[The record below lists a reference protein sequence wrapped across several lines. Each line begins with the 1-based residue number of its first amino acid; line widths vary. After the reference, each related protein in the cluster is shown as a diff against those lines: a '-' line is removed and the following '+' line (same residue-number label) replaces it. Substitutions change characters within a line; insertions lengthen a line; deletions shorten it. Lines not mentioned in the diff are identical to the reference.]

1 MVFAAGDILHADDLN
16 PLFAYKTADESVNS
30 GTTGTTLQDDDHL
43 FLSVA
48 ANTRYLVECFFA
60 WTSPVAADFKF
71 TFTTPVGVAG
81 MWTALNPTLA
91 SAVSAPYT
99 GSLSWGSTGTFEGFN
114 LDMFARVN
122 GILVVGGTAGTLRL
136 QWAQNTANASN
147 TTVRQYSWLRLIK
160 VS

>member
-1 MVFAAGDILHADDLN
+1 MVFAAGDVLHADDLN
-16 PLFAYKTADESVNS
+16 PLFVYKTADESVTS
-30 GTTGTTLQDDDHL
+30 STTLQNDDHL

-48 ANTRYLVECFFA
+48 ANTRYLVESYFA

-71 TFTTPVGVAG
+71 TYTTPVGVAG
-81 MWTALNPTLA
+81 QWSALNPTLA

-122 GILVVGGTAGTLRL
+122 GILIVGGIAGTL
-136 QWAQNTANASN
+136 QFQFAQNTSNA
-147 TTVRQYSWLRLIK
+147 TPCTVRQYSWLRLIE